1 MAKITHKSLFTLV
14 QEEIQ
19 RSLTFNVNTPL
30 GRQLSRVSV
39 QPFSLSAGPSRDVS
53 SSELIETLQTVLIA
67 ALPKRII
74 SGLNVTETDPITD
87 KVIITA
93 GSGTV
98 GGSVFY
104 LEEDLELTIPFD
116 SANYLFFINLK
127 NDTIHVDTSDF
138 DDRITLAK
146 IVVPKPGT
154 TNQVRSKNNGS
165 YDAYIMQYQEVKFY
179 ADSAGQFEEETLETF
194 RENIGNIL
202 AENLIGNI
210 RLSENL
216 KITNTTGSLAL
227 DSSSMK
233 LFNEQETMLARF
245 DRHGTFFYNENGIE
259 IAKFSVDEARIGNIQ
274 ILPNSIQST
283 NFVSG
288 ALGAGFQITDGGE
301 AEFNN
306 VSVRGRI
313 KSTVFEKDTI
323 STVGGNLLVMDGD
336 VLEEDM
342 TAMDTSTLVTKGDT
356 TFVVNDI
363 LRIKDGIDD
372 EWLRVTAVNGT
383 TYTVSRD
390 TKLVYSASSN
400 PAWKKGTAVV
410 NYGASG
416 EGGIFMTSSES
427 NAPYISIFGHAG
439 SPWTTTTTYMRM
451 GNLNGFLGYVS
462 DAFGVAIGDSNC
474 YLKYDPVN
482 GLRIK
487 GSIIIDGGSTN
498 VRTFRQAGTS
508 SGNGIPTSTAAGD
521 LWMDTDTGRMYR
533 AFTSGVNTIGNG
545 RWECQQVALG
555 SPPSTGLYLGA
566 DKMGY
571 YDGSLWKSYIDCSGN
586 FRFCG
591 DGSNYLDWNGS
602 TLCLRG
608 ALVADDITSGTML
621 GRCIKT
627 ANSGSRVEMGTTCFS
642 AYSSTAEVFKIA
654 LTGATAGSVYLGD
667 INSCGYAKW
676 DSQTGIFSILS
687 KSDPVSAEAQCCVSI
702 CNGNVTANSLCL
714 VDPLCICNY
723 SYFSAGAW
731 FFHDKRGDT
740 IPYVKRIDSGSAA
753 TGAQVVLPGWT
764 TAPKVM
770 VGVKVLQSY
779 NAAQTAQD
787 QQWNIYSDTPVF
799 YCTSSTNYG
808 YCFGVH
814 ACLVLAAATGS
825 EVVKSA
831 AMDTCV
837 CTCTGVCATCVRMK
851 FQLWCN
857 AACAN
862 YFYGT
867 LCYAVCYR
875 CLGCAVWCATCFSY
889 TQPHASVG
897 EMQTTTDHCNL
908 LTFPCS
914 TQWEIMAHQVT
925 LGWTDSGFSSAS
937 IVCALCSRTI
947 NACAVNRCICWACNC
962 TGTCGDWRCSQNT
975 ADTVTVAG
983 SVPANTFCTY
993 VCYCLQDHTNCLYN
1007 CLHHKAGA
1015 GCGWSCTSA
1024 FFYTGAG
1031 TSLYSNAHCFNAA
1044 CCGIAVTCGPTC
1056 TDWSQ
1061 ILTCVDMTACSSTA
1075 YDSFNICVCLGN
1087 CFHQCNIG
1095 AICWCHSMCAQVD
1108 LQSGTV
1114 FHCYCSLSGAPATC
1128 SFQCLHSL
1136 TDTFGTQTVLDPAG
1150 CLNWIATAY
1159 S

>member
-1 MAKITHKSLFTLV
+1 MAKITHKSLYTLV
-14 QEEIQ
+14 KEEID
-19 RSLTFNVNTPL
+19 TTVKYNTSQPYRQQL
-30 GRQLSRVSV
+30 GRVSV
-39 QPFSLSAGPSRDVS
+39 QPFQMTAGASRDAS
-53 SSELIETLQTVLIA
+53 SQELIEALQTVLKA
-67 ALPKRII
+67 ALPQRILD
-74 SGLNVTETDPITD
+74 GLTVRATDPITN
-87 KVIITA
+87 KLTVTA

-98 GGSVFY
+98 GGVVY
-104 LEEDLELTIPFD
+104 TLEEDVELTVPFD
-116 SANYLFFINLK
+116 GQNYLFYVNFKDDSLK
-127 NDTIHVDTSDF
+127 IDTSPF
-138 DDRITLAK
+138 DDRLTLAK
-146 IVVPKPGT
+146 IVIPKPGT
-154 TNQVRSKNNGS
+154 TNQIRNTDNGS
-165 YDAYIMQYQEVKFY
+165 YDAYIIQYQEIRFY
-179 ADSAGQFEEETLETF
+179 ADDTGKFEEETLEIF
-194 RENIGNIL
+194 RDNIGDIL

-216 KITNTTGSLAL
+216 KITNTTGSMTL
-227 DSSSMK
+227 DSSSMR
-233 LFNEQETMLARF
+233 LFNEQETMIARF
-245 DRHGTFFYNENGIE
+245 DRYGTFFYNENGIE

-274 ILPNSIQST
+274 ILPNSIQSA

-306 VSVRGRI
+306 VSVRGRL

-342 TAMDTSTLVTKGDT
+342 TAMDTSKLIIKGDT
-356 TFVVNDI
+356 TFAVNDI

-390 TKLVYSASSN
+390 VKLVYAASSN

-410 NYGASG
+410 NYGVSG
-416 EGGIFMTSSES
+416 EGGIYMTSSES

-451 GNLNGFLGYVS
+451 GNLNGYLGYVS

-487 GSIIIDGGSTN
+487 GSITIDGGSTN
-498 VRTFRQAGTS
+498 IRTFRSSSTS
-508 SGNGIPTSTAAGD
+508 SGNGIPTSCTAGD
-521 LWMDTDTGRMYR
+521 MWMDTATGRMYR

-545 RWECQQVALG
+545 RWECQQTVLG
-555 SPPSTGLYLGA
+555 SPNATGLYLGA

-571 YDGSLWKSYIDCSGN
+571 FNGSLWQSYIDCSGN

-591 DGSNYLDWNGS
+591 NGANYLDWNGS

-627 ANSGSRVEMGTTCFS
+627 ATSGSRVEMGTTCFS
-642 AYSSTAEVFKIA
+642 AYSSTAEVFKIVT
-654 LTGATAGSVYLGD
+654 TGVDAGSVYMG
-667 INSCGYAKW
+667 NTASCGYAKW
-676 DSQTGIFSILS
+676 DAQTGIFSILS

-702 CNGNVTANSLCL
+702 CNGNVKANSLCL
-714 VDPLCICNY
+714 VDPNCICCY

-731 FFHDKRGDT
+731 YFHDRRGDT

-753 TGAQVVLPGWT
+753 TGAQVCLVGWT
-764 TAPKVM
+764 SSPKVM

-779 NAAQTAQD
+779 NSSQPSQC
-787 QQWNIYSDTPVF
+787 QQWNVYSDTPVAYNNGGIDF
-799 YCTSSTNYG
+799 G

-814 ACLVLAAATGS
+814 SCLVLAAGTGS

-837 CTCTGVCATCVRMK
+837 CTCTGACQTCVRMK

-875 CLGCAVWCATCFSY
+875 CLGCGVWCATCFSY
-889 TQPHASVG
+889 VQAHATLG
-897 EMQTTTDHCNL
+897 DMQTTADHCNNM
-908 LTFPCS
+908 TFPCS
-914 TQWEIMAHQVT
+914 AQWEIMAHAVT
-925 LGWTDSGFSSAS
+925 LGWTDSGISSAS
-937 IVCALCSRTI
+937 VVCNLCTRTI
-947 NACAVNRCICWACNC
+947 NACASNQVYTVSCNC
-962 TGTCGDWRCSQNT
+962 TGTCGDWRCSQDT

-1007 CLHHKAGA
+1007 CLTHKAGA
-1015 GCGWSCTSA
+1015 GCGWSCTSSY
-1024 FFYTGAG
+1024 FYTGTG
-1031 TSLYSNAHCFNAA
+1031 VSLYSNSQCYNAA
-1044 CCGIAVTCGPTC
+1044 CCGILVTCGPTC

-1061 ILTCVDMTACSSTA
+1061 VLTCVDMTACSSTA
-1075 YDSFNICVCLGN
+1075 YASFTICSCLGD

-1095 AICWCHSMCAQVD
+1095 AMCFCHTMCAQVD

-1114 FHCYCSLSGAPATC
+1114 YHCYCSLSGAPATC
-1128 SFQCLHSL
+1128 TLECLHSL
-1136 TDTFGTQTVLDPAG
+1136 LDTFGAQTVLDSAG

-1159 S
+1159 